1 MCPDRTKWET
11 NIIPF
16 SMADYTIW
24 YTVVAVVAAAAVAA
38 ATATDLNPCAV
49 CHINGFSA
57 ILHSSSNRHISI
69 AYIFSPKPDNQT
81 CTVFVY
87 VPWKRRLTANFLSLL
102 FCSFFFVFFETYMY
116 YIIFYIYIYFSIIY
130 SAPFQRLFV
139 FSFSSNACPV
149 LPPRSQRFFFSV
161 VAAAA
166 AALTRTHTHTLN
178 HRVVCFA
185 STDAQRNGAP
195 EGG

>member
-102 FCSFFFVFFETYMY
+102 FCSFFFCFLEAVVWTSLFPGHV
-116 YIIFYIYIYFSIIY
+116 YIGMCVPYTRFLYLVLAECGNLPLGNLRFVCDCRLCIYIVKYI
-130 SAPFQRLFV
+130 
-139 FSFSSNACPV
+139 
-149 LPPRSQRFFFSV
+149 
-161 VAAAA
+161 
-166 AALTRTHTHTLN
+166 
-178 HRVVCFA
+178 
-185 STDAQRNGAP
+185 
-195 EGG
+195 